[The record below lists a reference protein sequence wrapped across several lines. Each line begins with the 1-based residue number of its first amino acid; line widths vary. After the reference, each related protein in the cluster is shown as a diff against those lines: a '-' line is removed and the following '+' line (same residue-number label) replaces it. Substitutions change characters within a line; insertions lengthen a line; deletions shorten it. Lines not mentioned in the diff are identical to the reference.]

1 MFEMKETLEEKVKE
15 LDSLIIKAEKSLKKA
30 PAGTLVLSRSNGVVQ
45 YYHKTESKEKKGK
58 YISAKNRKLAV
69 ALAQKDYALRFLKAI
84 KEQKNRIC
92 KAMKLLSDMNLTKAY
107 SELSEVRKK
116 LVKPHILTDDQYVE
130 EWMNVQYTGKEFSD
144 DTPILVTERGERVR
158 SKSEKILADKFFS
171 LGIPYRYEYP
181 VKLKGYGAV
190 YPDFTLLNIRTR
202 KEFYFEHFGM
212 MDNPEYC
219 KKAIQKIDNYT
230 RNGMHMGKNLLV
242 TFETLQNPLDMKMVE
257 QMLKEFI
264 L

>member
-1 MFEMKETLEEKVKE
+1 MKEKLEEKVKE
-15 LDSLIIKAEKSLKKA
+15 LDRLIVKAEKSLKKA
-30 PAGTLVLSRSNGVVQ
+30 PEGTLVLSKSNGVVQ
-45 YYHKTESKEKKGK
+45 YYHKTEGKQKKGK
-58 YISAKNRKLAV
+58 YISSKNRGLIT
-69 ALAQKDYALRFLKAI
+69 ALAQKDYDLRFLKVI
-84 KEQKNRIC
+84 KEQKIKLC
-92 KAMKLLSDMNLTKAY
+92 KVIKLLSDIEPAKVF

-116 LVKPHILTDDQYVE
+116 LVKPHVLTDELYVE
-130 EWMNVQYTGKEFSD
+130 QWTNVQYTGKEFSD
-144 DTPILVTERGERVR
+144 DTPIIVTERGERVR

-181 VKLKGYGAV
+181 VRLKGYGTV

-212 MDNPEYC
+212 MDNLEYC
-219 KKAIQKIDNYT
+219 KKAIQKIDNYA

-242 TFETLQNPLDMKMVE
+242 TFETLQNPLDMKVVE
-257 QMLKEFI
+257 QMLREFI